1 MRYPAQ
7 AQHIELSQD
16 DQMMQFSC
24 SFTTAVALQLATT
37 MHGRQHQ
44 TGKKQQ
50 SYTERMCD
58 AGLRQNI
65 IIDDVAAIS
74 SISYMYQQLTGRT
87 KRRQQ
92 CIRKDPGKAMQH
104 GKKSGCGQQCSP
116 SSQRRWMPSEG
127 YKKSNSMTWSL
138 YSLHLLITT
147 AHCLP
152 AGSKS
157 RPQIA
162 QIPGRLTSD

>member
-24 SFTTAVALQLATT
+24 SFTHSCSTAAGHDYAWASASN
-37 MHGRQHQ
+37 
-44 TGKKQQ
+44 GKKQQ

-58 AGLRQNI
+58 AGLRQYIN
-65 IIDDVAAIS
+65 IDDVAAIS

-92 CIRKDPGKAMQH
+92 CIRKILVW
-104 GKKSGCGQQCSP
+104 QCSMARKVMWATMCTFIP
-116 SSQRRWMPSEG
+116 AAMDAFRGVQEVQLDDLVLVLIAPA
-127 YKKSNSMTWSL
+127 
-138 YSLHLLITT
+138 HHHCPLL
-147 AHCLP
+147 AC
-152 AGSKS
+152 
-157 RPQIA
+157 R
-162 QIPGRLTSD
+162 